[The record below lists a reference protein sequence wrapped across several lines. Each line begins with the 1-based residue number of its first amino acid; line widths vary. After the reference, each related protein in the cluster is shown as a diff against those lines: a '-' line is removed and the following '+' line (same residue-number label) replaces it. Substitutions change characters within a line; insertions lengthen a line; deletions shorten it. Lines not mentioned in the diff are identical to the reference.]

1 MKCVICKGEVV
12 EKAKVEEEI
21 RIGNDII
28 FVPIEVLVCKSCGE
42 KYYDRFTLQK
52 LEKTEK
58 QLKKNRSRL
67 RPIGTVLQA

>member
-12 EKAKVEEEI
+12 EKTKVEEEI
-21 RIGNDII
+21 RIGNDVV

-42 KYYDRFTLQK
+42 RYYDRFTLQK

-58 QLKKNRSRL
+58 QLKKSHSRL

>member
-1 MKCVICKGEVV
+1 MKCVICKGEVA

-28 FVPIEVLVCKSCGE
+28 FVPVEVLVCKSCGE
-42 KYYDRFTLQK
+42 RYYDRLTLQK

-58 QLKKNRSRL
+58 QLKKDHSKL
-67 RPIGTVLQA
+67 RPIGTVLRA